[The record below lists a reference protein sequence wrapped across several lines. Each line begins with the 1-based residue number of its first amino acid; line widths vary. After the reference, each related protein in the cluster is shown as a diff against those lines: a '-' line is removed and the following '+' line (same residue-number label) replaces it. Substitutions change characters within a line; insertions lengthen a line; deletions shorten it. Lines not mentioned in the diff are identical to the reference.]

1 VAAGAQMWST
11 RINHSHTSHGTR
23 HNVCSSRK
31 VYEMTNNYLG
41 HSSSTIIACG
51 AVKVSHV
58 LPSAAAAAGSC
69 GFDSFTF
76 VSNEKRNKVVSEAH
90 YMHTQL
96 SLMLFCLC
104 VGCVSETFE
113 TFASGTSNTSSS
125 KFSVGLALLPASFGL
140 HMRAYACMSSWVPEC
155 ACRDNKE
162 IKNTTLRTFIQ

>member
-1 VAAGAQMWST
+1 MVLAARARW
-11 RINHSHTSHGTR
+11 RAR
-23 HNVCSSRK
+23 
-31 VYEMTNNYLG
+31 
-41 HSSSTIIACG
+41 
-51 AVKVSHV
+51 V
-58 LPSAAAAAGSC
+58 LPAAAGHSLYLERVVSITISIGAFSFNHAFIYVRPFAGYPTNLIPWPFC
-69 GFDSFTF
+69 FLALAWRDSFTF
-76 VSNEKRNKVVSEAH
+76 VSNEKRNKVVSDAY

-104 VGCVSETFE
+104 VGCVSETLE

-125 KFSVGLALLPASFGL
+125 TFSVGLALLPASFGL